1 MATRKPRE
9 LTSQQQSSPRCVYC
23 SYHVVCC
30 FKLFRNCPGQ
40 HVQLKCVCMCTCLCV
55 YVSVCVHVC
64 VYMCLCVYMFVCIC
78 VCVCT
83 CLCVYVSVC
92 VHVCMYMCLCVYMF
106 VCICVCV
113 CTCLCVYMSVCVHDH
128 VCNVRYIRDG
138 KDKAMEECEK
148 QVESLTAQ
156 MEVKNRDRK
165 ELDQNIATLT
175 KEVANFKVRL
185 GVNRVGGWGGGG
197 EIIRVLE
204 D

>member
-1 MATRKPRE
+1 M
-9 LTSQQQSSPRCVYC
+9 
-23 SYHVVCC
+23 
-30 FKLFRNCPGQ
+30 
-40 HVQLKCVCMCTCLCV
+40 CV

-92 VHVCMYMCLCVYMF
+92 VHVLCICVCVCTCFVYMCLCVYMF

-113 CTCLCVYMSVCVHDH
+113 CTCLCVYVSVCVHDH